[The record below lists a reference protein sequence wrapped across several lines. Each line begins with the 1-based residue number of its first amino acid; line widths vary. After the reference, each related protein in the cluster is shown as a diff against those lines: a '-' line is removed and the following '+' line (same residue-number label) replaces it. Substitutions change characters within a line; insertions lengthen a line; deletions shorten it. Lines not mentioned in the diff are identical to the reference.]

1 MRITISSK
9 VPSIDDKTTIID
21 AKGLILGRMASIVAK
36 RLLNGEKIIIVNA
49 KDAVISGKRLS
60 VIQKMHDFLQI
71 GHLKKGPLH
80 PRRPETIVKRAIRG
94 MLPYKT
100 PRGKKAFKR
109 LRVYMSVPE
118 ELKSKPTET
127 IPEADVNR
135 LKGRYITIGEIAR
148 LIQG

>member
-1 MRITISSK
+1 MRITMSSK

-21 AKGLILGRMASIVAK
+21 AKGLILGRMASVVAK

-60 VIQKMHDFLQI
+60 VIRKMHEFLQI
-71 GHLKKGPLH
+71 GHPKKGPLH

-118 ELKSKPTET
+118 ELKSKPAET

>member
-9 VPSIDDKTTIID
+9 VPSIDEKTTIIN
-21 AKGLILGRMASIVAK
+21 AKGLILGRMASVVAK

-60 VIQKMHDFLQI
+60 VIRKMHDFLQI
-71 GHLKKGPLH
+71 GHPKKGPLH
-80 PRRPETIVKRAIRG
+80 ARRPETIVKRAIRG

-109 LRVYMSVPE
+109 LRVYMGVPE
-118 ELKSKPTET
+118 ELKNRPAET

-135 LKGRYITIGEIAR
+135 LKGRYITVGELAQ

>member
-71 GHLKKGPLH
+71 GHPKKGPLH

>member
-9 VPSIDDKTTIID
+9 VPLIDEKTAIID
-21 AKGLILGRMASIVAK
+21 AKGLILGRMASIIAK

-60 VIQKMHDFLQI
+60 IIRKAHEFLQI
-71 GHLKKGPLH
+71 GHPKKGPLH

-100 PRGKKAFKR
+100 PRGKRAFNR
-109 LRVYMSVPE
+109 LRVYINVPE
-118 ELKSKPTET
+118 ELKGRLMET
-127 IPEADVNR
+127 IPEASIVG
-135 LKGRYITIGEIAR
+135 LKGRYITIGELAQM
-148 LIQG
+148 IQG